1 MKVNIGPYKSHLST
15 HNIKCKYLELMY
27 AEDLY
32 DVEKDQYIWID
43 HIVVG
48 ILDAIDFCIKP
59 INKFRKRKVEIKYHS
74 HDTWNLDYTLA
85 LIIAPGLK
93 QLKATNHGFGHV
105 DDDDLPTIC
114 LKDASGEE
122 RWEWVMDEMIW
133 AFEQHGDEDDTEQYH
148 HNRDQLEM
156 VFEEA
161 SDVKGC
167 KELKFNHQKDPTK
180 PKYWRDDEGLKKHAE
195 RKANGRRLFA
205 KYYES
210 LWD

>member
-1 MKVNIGPYKSHLST
+1 MRQNGLKMKIDIGPYPRDLIPASEWLTRYYSKNHRYVFSEKDSLT
-15 HNIKCKYLELMY
+15 VRALEL
-27 AEDLY
+27 L
-32 DVEKDQYIWID
+32 VEA
-43 HIVVG
+43 V
-48 ILDAIDFCIKP
+48 KP
-59 INKFRKRKVEIKYHS
+59 INKLFSRKRKVKIKYHD

-105 DDDDLPTIC
+105 DDDDLPTAC
-114 LKDASGEE
+114 LKDASGQE
-122 RWEWVMDEMIW
+122 RWDWIMDEMIW
-133 AFEQHGDEDDTEQYH
+133 AFEQHGDEDDTDQYH

-156 VFEEA
+156 VFA
-161 SDVKGC
+161 DDTGGRIAR
-167 KELKFNHQKDPTK
+167 FNDQKDPNK
-180 PKYWRDDEGLKKHAE
+180 PPYFRDDEGLKKHDE